1 MIGKHIIPLA
11 DDDLVGLRTDP
22 CDKHRMSH
30 RKVQALS
37 LSDGVMGDSLM
48 FSEDHAVFVHK
59 VSASRNIGRLALD
72 KSGIIVIRHKAD
84 LHAVLLLCHGET
96 TVLGDLSH
104 LILRVITDGHQRLG
118 KLELGQVVERVGL
131 VLRRRHGIADRV
143 TSVRQL
149 ADPGIVTGRNI
160 ISTDLQTALQ
170 KCLPFYIAV
179 AGNTRIRCPSM
190 QIFRD
195 KIVDHILLEFFPEVH
210 NIVGNSEC
218 PCDASCIL
226 HRTEPT
232 ASAVFLNRTGILLLP
247 DLHGDPDH
255 VVSLLL

>member
-1 MIGKHIIPLA
+1 
-11 DDDLVGLRTDP
+11 
-22 CDKHRMSH
+22 
-30 RKVQALS
+30 
-37 LSDGVMGDSLM
+37 M
-48 FSEDHAVFVHK
+48 FSEDHTIFIHK
-59 VSASRNIGRLALD
+59 VSAFRNTFGFPLD
-72 KSGIIVIRHKAD
+72 KSGIIIIRNKAD

-210 NIVGNSEC
+210 NIVGNSKC

-232 ASAVFLNRTGILLLP
+232 AAAVFLNRTGILLLP
-247 DLHGDPDH
+247 DLHGDTDH